1 MNLREFFKNTF
12 IGIFRDKRKLFYVV
26 VLLICSLIAFSILT
40 FKNNFDMYVNETITR
55 NIGFRTL
62 SVSPKQDKEDLGLS
76 ELNLL
81 EHVIDVYSFQYS
93 SMSVESSFKNENI
106 EGTIELLYGSPD
118 IQPNIIM
125 GRGFQSDDSNVA
137 ICPNIFYP
145 DSSAYELQLD
155 NKYTINGNS
164 LLNNEFEVYYTESIF
179 DTDTNTFEDGKKFS
193 EKFKVIGV
201 YDNTSVVNFNN
212 QCYIMSNDIKK
223 MVSKAGLDNIG
234 ENSYPYFDLVVDN
247 VDNIEEVMGKIKDL
261 GFRKVSVKNYFD
273 SDMKK
278 TIEVSSI
285 IVVTILVFLTI
296 IISSSYIKKLVIND
310 SWKIGILKT
319 LGYNQMKVL
328 KKYFG
333 EASLINIIIYFFSFL
348 IFEIIFLFLKFIIF
362 SSIQYIG
369 INIRVSL
376 FPVIVTFII
385 IVIIPLLTMFY
396 NIYKYSKQ
404 NIIDLLRKSDQK

>member
-1 MNLREFFKNTF
+1 MNFGEFFKNTF
-12 IGIFRDKRKLFYVV
+12 VGIFRDKRKLFYVV
-26 VLLICSLIAFSILT
+26 VLLFCSLIAFSILT
-40 FKNNFDMYVNETITR
+40 FKNNFDVYVNETITR

-76 ELNLL
+76 ELIPLD
-81 EHVIDVYSFQYS
+81 HVVDVYSFQYG

-106 EGTIELLYGSPD
+106 KGTIELLYGSPD
-118 IQPNIIM
+118 IQPNVIM
-125 GRGFQSDDSNVA
+125 GRGFKSDDSNVA

-155 NKYTINGNS
+155 NKYVINGDS

-179 DTDTNTFEDGKKFS
+179 NFDTNTFEEGKKFTK
-193 EKFKVIGV
+193 KFKVIGI
-201 YDNTSVVNFNN
+201 YDNTSTMNFNN
-212 QCYIMSNDIKK
+212 QCYIMSRDIKE
-223 MVSKAGLDNIG
+223 MVSEASSDNIG

-261 GFRKVSVKNYFD
+261 GFNKVSVKNYFD
-273 SDMKK
+273 SDMLQ
-278 TIEVSSI
+278 TIEISSI

-310 SWKIGILKT
+310 SWKIGMLKT
-319 LGYNQMKVL
+319 LGYNQKEVM

-333 EASLINIIIYFFSFL
+333 EVSLINVFIYLFSFL
-348 IFEIIFLFLKFIIF
+348 IFGIIFLLLKFTILSF
-362 SSIQYIG
+362 VQYIG
-369 INIRVSL
+369 VNIRVSL

-385 IVIIPLLTMFY
+385 IVIIPLITMFY